1 MNIEEII
8 YNTTRILTNVEDKL
22 SIAVVFLF
30 CDGLGAM
37 KLSELL
43 YTNDHERFIEN
54 LNREYSNYEVDFT
67 IRFSNVNV
75 KEAFYLT
82 LEEVI
87 KKYDSN
93 GFHKAVFEKDPFALA
108 ICDIIDYDFDKVVF
122 KEFTG
127 QLMGQLSLFN

>member
-30 CDGLGAM
+30 CEKLGAE
-37 KLSELL
+37 KLAELL
-43 YTNDHERFIEN
+43 YTDNHERFIEG
-54 LNREYSNYEVDFT
+54 LNEEYSHYEVDLT

-93 GFHKAVFEKDPFALA
+93 GFHKAVFEEDPFALA

>member
-1 MNIEEII
+1 MNIEKII

-30 CDGLGAM
+30 CDKLGSE
-37 KLSELL
+37 KLAELL
-43 YTNDHERFIEN
+43 YTENHERFIED
-54 LNREYSNYEVDFT
+54 LNNEYSKYDVDFT

-82 LEEVI
+82 IEEVI

-93 GFHKAVFEKDPFALA
+93 GFHKAIFEEDPFALA
-108 ICDIIDYDFDKVVF
+108 ICDIIDYDFDQVVF
-122 KEFTG
+122 EEFAG

>member
-1 MNIEEII
+1 MNIEDIV
-8 YNTTRILTNVEDKL
+8 YNTTRILLNLEDKL
-22 SIAVVFLF
+22 SIAVIFLF
-30 CDGLGAM
+30 CDKLGAE
-37 KLSELL
+37 KLAELL
-43 YTNDHERFIEN
+43 YTDNHERFIEN

-93 GFHKAVFEKDPFALA
+93 GFHKAVFEEDPFALA
-108 ICDIIDYDFDKVVF
+108 ICDIIDYYFDQVVF
-122 KEFTG
+122 EEFAG
-127 QLMGQLSLFN
+127 QIRGQLSLFN